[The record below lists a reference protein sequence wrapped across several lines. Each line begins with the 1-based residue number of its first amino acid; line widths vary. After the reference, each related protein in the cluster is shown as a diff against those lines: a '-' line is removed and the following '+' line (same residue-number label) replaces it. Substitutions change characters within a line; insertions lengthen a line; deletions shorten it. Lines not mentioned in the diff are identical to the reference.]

1 MSEEDEITVRD
12 LSDEDIEKLL
22 TEGAAERQRRQ
33 HEKLKQE
40 PWGSCECGKE
50 FTQYDKLLYNFCPG
64 CGAELDKDE

>member
-33 HEKLKQE
+33 HDKLKQL
-40 PWGSCECGKE
+40 PWGKCECGKE
-50 FTQYDKLLYNFCPG
+50 FNQYDKLLYNFCPL